1 MKNTDFD
8 LQRINCMCTYKE
20 IIDFKRIDEDTN
32 DILNDPDFEK
42 PSQSSANAQIIK
54 CITKIGVKE
63 GVKNNEAFCFCT
75 VGSGII
81 VIMSIVS
88 AFTAV
93 KTVANFMN
101 GMLKLNGANNFQNN
115 NHNNNIATSANRLI
129 NNPPKKGELNETK
142 DNNNDN
148 SDNNDKGNIVI
159 KKNIKLNYNQKN
171 DIENDISEI
180 SINNDNSSNIKNK
193 TMNYG
198 INIKSTIPRI
208 RNNRSNNIS
217 NKNNYTQYQT
227 HNDFS
232 NKKAEFIPTQYN
244 FKFFKPGDKG
254 VIKKLFRSEL
264 PFEVDKDT
272 KILLEV
278 KNGISYDEK
287 YLEGPYYDE
296 QNIIEIIDDNKNNN
310 NIELNTNSKNNKI
323 VKFSDNNNKS
333 NKKNNTKVDIT
344 DYINI
349 KQDNDDGKKRC
360 ITNNLNS
367 TDKEFIK
374 IKKINP
380 ITNLNIAIDNY
391 RADDEIKDVDNT
403 TSIYTLMKR
412 EHTFLRVTYE
422 KYILKNHPNILATF
436 LAEILDK
443 IYLIKILIFLKK
455 FEILS
460 IQVALYIFYHILL
473 LSLLCGFF
481 TIKTIKKIWE
491 EANYPTINF
500 YLLYGLISHII
511 IWIIYKIFILVLD
524 NQDKIRALVKL
535 NNEAEASKENSD
547 ENQYGNKKEEINDKY
562 KDLIKNVKIQIL
574 VFYLVVIALTVFCF
588 LYLVSFFA
596 IYTGTKSKVL
606 KAYYISLIEIVLI
619 KFVYGL
625 CLGSLRIAA
634 EGNELK
640 SLYNFVY
647 VFDKYI
653 S

>member
-1 MKNTDFD
+1 
-8 LQRINCMCTYKE
+8 
-20 IIDFKRIDEDTN
+20 
-32 DILNDPDFEK
+32 
-42 PSQSSANAQIIK
+42 
-54 CITKIGVKE
+54 
-63 GVKNNEAFCFCT
+63 
-75 VGSGII
+75 
-81 VIMSIVS
+81 
-88 AFTAV
+88 
-93 KTVANFMN
+93 MN
-101 GMLKLNGANNFQNN
+101 
-115 NHNNNIATSANRLI
+115 
-129 NNPPKKGELNETK
+129 
-142 DNNNDN
+142 
-148 SDNNDKGNIVI
+148 
-159 KKNIKLNYNQKN
+159 
-171 DIENDISEI
+171 
-180 SINNDNSSNIKNK
+180 
-193 TMNYG
+193 
-198 INIKSTIPRI
+198 
-208 RNNRSNNIS
+208 
-217 NKNNYTQYQT
+217 NKNNLKEIKKIYNQYKIE
-227 HNDFS
+227 NGYV
-232 NKKAEFIPTQYN
+232 KRKAEFIPPQFN

-254 VIKKLFRSEL
+254 VVKKVLRSEI

-272 KILLEV
+272 KILLEGKRGV
-278 KNGISYDEK
+278 EYDED
-287 YLEGPYYDE
+287 YLDGPYYE
-296 QNIIEIIDDNKNNN
+296 GQNIIEIIDDEINNNDVYTYNKNNLVIFNSNKNYKNLGRNNNSNIDNNDKSIQKKSILN
-310 NIELNTNSKNNKI
+310 NI
-323 VKFSDNNNKS
+323 D
-333 NKKNNTKVDIT
+333 
-344 DYINI
+344 
-349 KQDNDDGKKRC
+349 
-360 ITNNLNS
+360 S
-367 TDKEFIK
+367 THKEFIK
-374 IKKINP
+374 IKKINA
-380 ITNLNIAIDNY
+380 ISNLQIDEY
-391 RADDEIKDVDNT
+391 KTDDEIRDVDNT
-403 TSIYTLMKR
+403 TSLYNLMKR

-422 KYILKNHPNILATF
+422 KYMSKNHPNFLASL

-443 IYLIKILIFLKK
+443 IYLIKIFIFLKK

-460 IQVALYIFYHILL
+460 IQVALYIFYHILI

-491 EANYPTINF
+491 ESNFPTMSF